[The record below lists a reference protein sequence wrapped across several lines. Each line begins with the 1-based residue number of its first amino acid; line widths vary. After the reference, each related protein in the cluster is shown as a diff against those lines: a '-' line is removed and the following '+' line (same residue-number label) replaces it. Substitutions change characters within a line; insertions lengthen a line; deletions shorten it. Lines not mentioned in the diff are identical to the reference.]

1 MDTAAAVKA
10 NLTFLNATD
19 PVIAYS
25 INGSAVGDSWKNIVV
40 VHNPNISAKTVTLPS
55 SGDWNVVVSGSKAS
69 ATGLSVLKGV
79 SSVAVPALTTWVA
92 YKQ

>member
-1 MDTAAAVKA
+1 
-10 NLTFLNATD
+10 LNATD

-25 INGSAVGDSWKNIVV
+25 INGSAVGDSWKTIVV
-40 VHNPNISAKTVTLPS
+40 IHNPNISAKTVTLPS

-79 SSVAVPALTTWVA
+79 SSVSVPALTTFVA